1 MTLIKSIS
9 GIRGIIYDDDSEGLS
24 TIEIT
29 NCVKQFIMWMNKKNH
44 INNKIVA
51 LGRDGRVSGA
61 RICELIKSILISHGL
76 NVLDLGLTT
85 TPSVQLAIISE
96 HCIAGIMVSASHN
109 PISWNGLKFLNK
121 SGEFLSKKNA
131 LEVFNFEINEQYQSM
146 KQGSVVTIDY
156 KDKHIQSILDLNDVD
171 VHKISSK
178 GFRVVVDGINS
189 SGGVYVPYLLKEL
202 GVEVIEINCDANGK
216 FAHNPEPLPDNLSQL
231 ASTVTDNQADFGIA
245 VDPDV
250 DRLVLVCED
259 GSFFGEEN
267 TIVVIAKYILQNYPG
282 NSVVSNL
289 STTRAVQDI
298 AQEYNAQHF
307 ESPVGESNVVDLMKQ
322 KKSIIGGEG
331 SGGIIFAQSHYGR
344 DALVGI
350 ALFLSYLSN
359 VNYSVKQIKTSLPSY
374 YMIKHKF
381 FLQKN
386 TKFKFRDF
394 VDFKIQFC
402 QNNNLNYILID
413 GIKIYYQCGSWSHI
427 RMSNTEPLVRL
438 IVESK
443 SEERA
448 LEIKSLLIKEINT
461 LST

>member
-29 NCVKQFIMWMNKKNH
+29 NCVKQFIMWMNKKNP

-61 RICELIKSILISHGL
+61 RICKLIKSILISHGL

-96 HCIAGIMVSASHN
+96 NCVAGIMVSASHN

-121 SGEFLSKKNA
+121 NGEFLSKKNA
-131 LEVFNFEINEQYQSM
+131 LEVFKFEINEQNKTI
-146 KQGSVVTIDY
+146 KQGNVATIDY

-178 GFRVVVDGINS
+178 SFRVVVDGINS
-189 SGGVYVPYLLKEL
+189 SGGVYVPYLLKKL
-202 GVEVIEINCDANGK
+202 GIEVIEINCDANGK

-231 ASTVTDNQADFGIA
+231 ASTVIDNKADFGIA

-298 AQEYNAQHF
+298 AQEYN
-307 ESPVGESNVVDLMKQ
+307 
-322 KKSIIGGEG
+322 
-331 SGGIIFAQSHYGR
+331 
-344 DALVGI
+344 
-350 ALFLSYLSN
+350 
-359 VNYSVKQIKTSLPSY
+359 
-374 YMIKHKF
+374 
-381 FLQKN
+381 
-386 TKFKFRDF
+386 
-394 VDFKIQFC
+394 
-402 QNNNLNYILID
+402 
-413 GIKIYYQCGSWSHI
+413 SHI
-427 RMSNTEPLVRL
+427 LN
-438 IVESK
+438 
-443 SEERA
+443 
-448 LEIKSLLIKEINT
+448 LL
-461 LST
+461 